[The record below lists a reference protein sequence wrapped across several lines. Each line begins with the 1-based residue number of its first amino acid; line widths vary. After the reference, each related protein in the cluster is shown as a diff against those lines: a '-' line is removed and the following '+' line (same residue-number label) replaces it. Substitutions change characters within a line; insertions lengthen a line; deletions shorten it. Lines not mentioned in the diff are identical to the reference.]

1 MHSGRTL
8 LYPTILVLM
17 LLSNISMAQQ
27 FGPGSNWYFGQ
38 NAGITF
44 TTNPPT
50 ATIGSLVTQEG
61 CSTISDA
68 NGNLLFST
76 DGGTVYTKTH
86 TVMANGTGLGGNF
99 STAQS
104 GVIVQSPANTNI
116 YYIFSLG
123 AGNVGNLYWSRVDMT
138 LAGGFG
144 SVTVLASQL
153 QAGCLEK
160 LTAVKHANGTDY
172 WIVVHDGTASSTN
185 TLFRAYL
192 LTASGVSTTPVTS
205 TVGTGAST
213 QSIGYLKFSPDG
225 LKLASAFYGGAGV
238 ELYDFN
244 RSTGQISNAIT
255 LTTPTSN
262 NYAVEFS
269 PDGTKLYSSSSSGN
283 ICQWSIC
290 AGTASAIAASLYTMA
305 ATNNW
310 ALQLAPNGKIYVTRY
325 QQAVLGVIHNPNLAG
340 ASCNYVDQSFT
351 LASGSLGRLGLPNYV
366 TTWFLPPAPQFT
378 TIIGTQTNGIGCMS
392 ASVTA
397 PPTSSLGLPGCSAL
411 SVSLASM
418 HWNFGDPNSGSA
430 NTSTLTSLIHQFSN
444 LGTYTISLVLNYT
457 NNQVDTLKQVV
468 NITQPCI
475 SVSSTSIT
483 CATLG
488 SATVSAIGGLG
499 PFSYT
504 WMPSAQTSSVATGLS
519 PGVYTITVHD
529 QGNNYTYTATT
540 LFTSLVPLTGVFA
553 SQLNLPCFGAATGTA
568 QYTNIQGGS
577 TSQYFTWSN
586 GNTSFSTTSAY
597 VNTLTAGLWT
607 ATVID
612 ALTGCSQQ
620 DLFMV
625 IQPFNQVVSIAVSS
639 PTACVGA
646 PISFTASSSGG
657 TGSSY
662 SFSWTPGPA
671 GATRSVTQ
679 NVAGTYVYTVLS
691 TDANT
696 CTVPGTVSVQFIPL
710 PTITVA
716 SASICPLETGTITAY
731 GASTYTWSSNST
743 GATFAD
749 SPTVASSYSVIGTAL
764 ACTAAATGS
773 IYIKPLPTPVLTSNA
788 PICNGQALVL
798 SGSGGTAY
806 AWSGVGSYSASGA
819 TVTIAAA
826 TPTRSGVYTVTVTA
840 ANSCTASTQQS
851 LTVYPTPT
859 VTAAGT
865 TVCSNG
871 TLLLSANSV
880 SNAVYQWNGPSGFSS
895 LQQNP
900 SITVPSASITG
911 NYTVTVFGTNNC
923 SNTAVAQAS
932 VTPFIT
938 PTITSNAPLCQLNTL
953 NLSVTGGATFQWL
966 GPGGYF
972 NSGTLISIPSIALS
986 SAGVYSVT
994 ATNGPCTATQTHTVV
1009 VHPLPTP
1016 TAAVNAPVCETKSLV
1031 LSGAST
1037 NTIVTWAWFY
1047 PSGGAKSGQYIG
1059 RDSSTTSFS
1068 GTYTLQ
1074 VTDNHQCANTTT
1086 VAVTILQNPVVKTT
1100 NATVCLNEPAI
1111 LTASGAATYF
1121 WKGPGLAT
1129 ANQPAAFIAN
1139 ATSSAPVV
1147 YTVTGTAANSCTHIT
1162 TATLS
1167 TWPLPTPFIITSPTN
1182 SLCLN
1187 SSVALQAGGAVGY
1200 EWVGPNAFKEK
1211 GPALTIHLNHLGY
1224 NGVYT
1229 VTGSDANGCR
1239 GYATSTI
1246 TVWPLPYGALVTP
1259 KREACLP
1266 FCPVVTFTPFTTS
1279 SITTMQWNFAGTSF
1293 STTSFSKCLPDEGTY
1308 TVSGT
1313 IHDINGCSTSASLS
1327 LTAYRKPVANFS
1339 MSPTTPVES
1348 ADEVT
1353 LTAIGSEKLNY
1364 AWIINDQKT
1373 VRTQQTAYLFDQA
1386 GTYPIT
1392 LLVSNAIGC
1401 ADTITKTIYV
1411 NQEFNVFI
1419 PNAFTPNGDH
1429 INDTFL
1435 PVTRGVMLYDLMIF
1449 DRYGHLVFK
1458 TDNPLQ
1464 GWDGLYNGQS
1474 AKQDTYTYKLL
1485 ITSNSQIQK
1494 QFIGEVL
1501 LYR

>member
-1 MHSGRTL
+1 MHLGRTP
-8 LYPTILVLM
+8 LYPLIWIVL
-17 LLSNISMAQQ
+17 LLANYSVAQQ

-38 NAGITF
+38 NAGMTF
-44 TTNPPT
+44 TTNPPS
-50 ATIGSLVTQEG
+50 ATVGSLVTQEG

-104 GVIVQSPANTNI
+104 GVIVQSPANTNQ

-123 AGNVGNLYWSRVDMT
+123 AGNNGNLYWSRVDMT
-138 LAGGFG
+138 LSSGFG
-144 SVTVLASQL
+144 SVTVNGTLLHS
-153 QAGCLEK
+153 GCLEK

-172 WIVVHDGTASSTN
+172 WVVVHDGTASSSN
-185 TLFRAYL
+185 QLFRAFL
-192 LTASGVSTTPVTS
+192 VTAAGVSTTPVTS
-205 TVGTGAST
+205 TVGTGASS

-225 LKLASAFYGGAGV
+225 LKLASAFYGGSAV

-244 RSTGQISNAIT
+244 RSTGQITNPIT
-255 LTTPTSN
+255 LNTPSST

-290 AGTASAIAASLYTMA
+290 AGTATAIAATLYTIA

-310 ALQLAPNGKIYVTRY
+310 ALQLAPNGKIYVSRY
-325 QQAVLGVIHNPNLAG
+325 QQSTLGVINSPNLSG
-340 ASCNYVDQSFT
+340 NSCNYVDQGFT
-351 LASGSLGRLGLPNYV
+351 LASGVQARLGLPNYV

-397 PPTSSLGLPGCSAL
+397 PPTASLGLPGCSAL

-430 NTSTLTSLIHQFSN
+430 NTSTLGSLIHQFSN
-444 LGTYTISLVLNYT
+444 LGTYTISLILNYT
-457 NNQVDTLKQVV
+457 NNQIDTLKQVV

-488 SATVSAIGGLG
+488 SATVTAIGGVG
-499 PFSYT
+499 PFNYT

-519 PGVYTITVHD
+519 PGMYTITVHD
-529 QGNNYTYTATT
+529 QGNNYTYSATT
-540 LFTSLVPLTGVFA
+540 LFTSLVPLTGVFS

-577 TSQYFTWSN
+577 SSQYFTWSN

-597 VNTLTAGLWT
+597 VNTLSAGLWT

-625 IQPFNQVVSIAVSS
+625 IQPFNQVVSITASS
-639 PTACVGA
+639 PTACVGV

-662 SFSWTPGPA
+662 SFSWSPGPA

-696 CTVPGTVSVQFIPL
+696 CVVPGTISVQFIPL

-716 SASICPLETGTITAY
+716 SASICPLETGTITAS
-731 GASTYTWSSNST
+731 GASTYTWNGNST
-743 GATFAD
+743 GVAFAD
-749 SPTVASSYSVIGTAL
+749 SPTVNTTYSVIGTAL

-806 AWSGVGSYSASGA
+806 AYSGVGAYSAAGA

-826 TPTRSGVYTVTVTA
+826 TPTRSGVYSVTVTA

-859 VTAAGT
+859 VSAAGS

-871 TLLLSANSV
+871 TLMLTANSV
-880 SNAVYQWNGPSGFSS
+880 SNAIYQWSGPSAFSS

-900 SITVPSASITG
+900 TIAAPSASITG

-923 SNTAVAQAS
+923 SNTAVTHAS

-953 NLSVTGGATFQWL
+953 NLSVTGGASFQWL

-972 NSGTLISIPSIALS
+972 NSGTLISIPSIAPS
-986 SAGVYSVT
+986 GAGVYSVT
-994 ATNGPCTATQTHTVV
+994 ATNGPCVASTTNTVV

-1016 TAAVNAPVCETKSLV
+1016 SAAVNAPVCETKSLV
-1031 LSGAST
+1031 LSGSST

-1059 RDSSTTSFS
+1059 RDSSTAAYS

-1074 VTDNHQCANTTT
+1074 VTDSHQCSNSTT
-1086 VAVTILQNPVVKTT
+1086 VAVSILQNPIVKTT
-1100 NATVCLNEPAI
+1100 GATVCLNEAAV

-1121 WKGPGLAT
+1121 WKGPGLTT
-1129 ANQPAAFIAN
+1129 ANQPAAYIAS

-1147 YTVTGTAANSCTHIT
+1147 YTVMGTAANSCTHIT

-1167 TWPLPTPFIITSPTN
+1167 TWPLPTPFILTTPTN

-1187 SSVALQAGGAVGY
+1187 STVALQAGGAVGY
-1200 EWVGPNAFKEK
+1200 EWAGPNGFREK
-1211 GPALTIHLNHLGY
+1211 GPQVEIKLHNPGFT
-1224 NGVYT
+1224 GVYT
-1229 VTGSDANGCR
+1229 LTGSDANGCR
-1239 GYATSTI
+1239 GYATSSI
-1246 TVWPLPYGALVTP
+1246 TVWPLPYGALITP

-1266 FCPVVTFTPFTTS
+1266 FCPVVTFTPFTSTS
-1279 SITTMQWNFAGTSF
+1279 LTSTQWNFAGTSF
-1293 STTSFSKCLPDEGTY
+1293 TTASFSKCLPNEGTY

-1313 IHDINGCSTSASLS
+1313 ISDINGCSTTASLT
-1327 LTAYRKPVANFS
+1327 LTAYKTPVANFT
-1339 MSPTTPVES
+1339 MLPTVPVES
-1348 ADEVT
+1348 ADEVQ
-1353 LTAIGSEKLNY
+1353 LTAIGAENLNY
-1364 AWIINDQKT
+1364 MWIIHDQKP
-1373 VRTQQTAYLFDQA
+1373 VRTPTTSYLFDQA

-1392 LLVSNAIGC
+1392 LIVSNAIGC
-1401 ADTITKTIYV
+1401 ADTISKTILV

-1419 PNAFTPNGDH
+1419 PNAFTPNGDN

-1435 PVTRGVMLYDLMIF
+1435 PVTRGVVLYDLMIF
-1449 DRYGHLVFK
+1449 DRYGHVVF
-1458 TDNPLQ
+1458 TSSNALQ
-1464 GWDGLYNGQS
+1464 GWDGTYNGQP
-1474 AKQDTYTYKLL
+1474 AKQDTYTYKLIL
-1485 ITSNSQIQK
+1485 TSNSQIQK